1 MYICSCIFSIHSF
14 SLLQLL
20 GKLFINLDLLETFPI
35 SFSPLFWFAIC
46 YFSLIVFCLLLFL
59 FLCYFLQ
66 SIYFWP
72 GFSLTHTQSE
82 QKCDFP
88 LRFFIDFN
96 CVCLRLHHSTADLR
110 NLAWIFIKFIYLNR
124 NRNHIYAALALASC
138 SRSSRSPN
146 WPQLPVCIKYSCWS

>member
-1 MYICSCIFSIHSF
+1 MIYW
-14 SLLQLL
+14 
-20 GKLFINLDLLETFPI
+20 KLFPI

-72 GFSLTHTQSE
+72 GFSLIFASHYATHTQSE